1 MMLAGSCAAHAL
13 QGRWPQ
19 QGGEQA
25 IEHIMTPRVDAHACF
40 QLAQA
45 AFNCPDPTEAR
56 TLLQQ
61 ALARYDEAVAAEPG
75 NPILQYNRGLVLQH
89 LERYE
94 EALACYDLALAVRPR
109 HADTMNNKGTVLL
122 RLKRHAEA
130 LACFEAI
137 FQLVPDHAD
146 AYSNATMALLALNR
160 PMDALASARRAVA
173 LRPRHAD
180 AHNQEGLAL
189 MALQRPQEA
198 LACYDRGLA
207 LQPDQARVWLNRANA
222 QLELGQL
229 TQALVDVDR
238 AISLNPQDPQA
249 PWHKGLCL
257 LKSGVYP
264 AGWAL
269 YEWRWKRDD
278 FTSPRRGFAAPQW
291 LGEPMRPGQTLL
303 LHHEQG
309 LGDTVQMLRYLP
321 WLTAQ
326 GVRVVAE
333 MPRPLMRLVAG
344 MPGVDDC
351 VPWGEPLPAFD
362 WHCPVMSL
370 PHALRDVVQGIPPP
384 LQPLPLPEGLRDH
397 WAARLPP
404 RGQLRVG
411 LAWSGSTAH
420 RNDRLRSMVLADLL
434 AHLPDGIEYHVLQ
447 NEVRP
452 SDEDAL
458 RQRGLIDHRGEL
470 KDLADAAGLCAQM
483 DLVLAVDTS
492 LAHLAGSLGVPTWLL
507 LPRVSDWRWM
517 QDRRD
522 SPWYPSMTLYRQGPS
537 CSWAEVLQTLAQDLA
552 RLAGV
557 TPPDPHRQA
566 LVHYREANQCYAHER
581 MADALAAY
589 DRAVALAPHE
599 ARFFNNRGNALLAL
613 ERPQAALDSYDQAL
627 KLAPD
632 FLDPLTNRGLALQAL
647 GRDAEVLMAL
657 ERVAE
662 RTPNDPEAHLHLG
675 LVRMDQHQL
684 KPAIQSFERAL
695 ALAPGHT
702 EAHWNL
708 SIACMLDGQLRRGWV
723 EAEWRKHQADHIR
736 TQRRWPTPEWL
747 GQTDL
752 RGKTLLLHHEQ
763 GLGDS
768 LQMVRYVPLLQ
779 AMGAQVLMD
788 MPMPLVPLL
797 QQLPGVQWLGD
808 GQGPPPHDLHCPMMS
823 LPYALREQLPDT
835 PNPAP
840 YLRCHPSLRAQW
852 QARLGP
858 ATGPRVG
865 LAWSGSV
872 AHRNDRK
879 RSMALADWAGRWL
892 PGIEY
897 HVLQKDLREADRA
910 TLAASPLRVH
920 SDELH
925 DFNHTAALC
934 AAMDLVI
941 TVDTSVVHLAGA
953 LGRPTWLLLP
963 YSPDWRWRQAGE
975 RTPWYGSVRIFR
987 QGPDRQWAGLLDEV
1001 TQALQAWRQARELL
1015 VPTV

>member
-1 MMLAGSCAAHAL
+1 MMLAGSCAAHAF
-13 QGRWPQ
+13 QGRRPQ

-25 IEHIMTPRVDAHACF
+25 IEHIMTPRIDAHACF

-89 LERYE
+89 LERHE

-321 WLTAQ
+321 WLRAQ

-384 LQPLPLPEGLRDH
+384 LQPLPLPEGLREH
-397 WAARLPP
+397 
-404 RGQLRVG
+404 
-411 LAWSGSTAH
+411 
-420 RNDRLRSMVLADLL
+420 
-434 AHLPDGIEYHVLQ
+434 
-447 NEVRP
+447 
-452 SDEDAL
+452 
-458 RQRGLIDHRGEL
+458 
-470 KDLADAAGLCAQM
+470 
-483 DLVLAVDTS
+483 
-492 LAHLAGSLGVPTWLL
+492 
-507 LPRVSDWRWM
+507 
-517 QDRRD
+517 
-522 SPWYPSMTLYRQGPS
+522 
-537 CSWAEVLQTLAQDLA
+537 
-552 RLAGV
+552 
-557 TPPDPHRQA
+557 
-566 LVHYREANQCYAHER
+566 
-581 MADALAAY
+581 
-589 DRAVALAPHE
+589 
-599 ARFFNNRGNALLAL
+599 
-613 ERPQAALDSYDQAL
+613 
-627 KLAPD
+627 
-632 FLDPLTNRGLALQAL
+632 
-647 GRDAEVLMAL
+647 
-657 ERVAE
+657 
-662 RTPNDPEAHLHLG
+662 
-675 LVRMDQHQL
+675 
-684 KPAIQSFERAL
+684 
-695 ALAPGHT
+695 
-702 EAHWNL
+702 
-708 SIACMLDGQLRRGWV
+708 
-723 EAEWRKHQADHIR
+723 
-736 TQRRWPTPEWL
+736 
-747 GQTDL
+747 
-752 RGKTLLLHHEQ
+752 
-763 GLGDS
+763 
-768 LQMVRYVPLLQ
+768 
-779 AMGAQVLMD
+779 
-788 MPMPLVPLL
+788 
-797 QQLPGVQWLGD
+797 
-808 GQGPPPHDLHCPMMS
+808 
-823 LPYALREQLPDT
+823 
-835 PNPAP
+835 
-840 YLRCHPSLRAQW
+840 
-852 QARLGP
+852 
-858 ATGPRVG
+858 
-865 LAWSGSV
+865 
-872 AHRNDRK
+872 
-879 RSMALADWAGRWL
+879 
-892 PGIEY
+892 
-897 HVLQKDLREADRA
+897 
-910 TLAASPLRVH
+910 
-920 SDELH
+920 
-925 DFNHTAALC
+925 
-934 AAMDLVI
+934 
-941 TVDTSVVHLAGA
+941 
-953 LGRPTWLLLP
+953 
-963 YSPDWRWRQAGE
+963 
-975 RTPWYGSVRIFR
+975 
-987 QGPDRQWAGLLDEV
+987 
-1001 TQALQAWRQARELL
+1001 
-1015 VPTV
+1015 